1 MEFLNL
7 GWIEIILILIL
18 AFIFLGPDKMVSTGK
33 QLGSWLRKLSRDK
46 MFREVVETTD
56 EIRRYPRKI
65 FEETGLDLPLHVEQ
79 QKLQEETPAVSEK
92 PIDSQM
98 DEDKPSE
105 LI

>member
-7 GWIEIILILIL
+7 GWMEIILILIL

-46 MFREVVETTD
+46 LFREVVETTD

-65 FEETGLDLPLHVEQ
+65 FDETGLDLPLHVEQ
-79 QKLQEETPAVSEK
+79 QKLQDEVPAVFEELTESQED
-92 PIDSQM
+92 DS
-98 DEDKPSE
+98 KSA
-105 LI
+105 